1 MSRSRHTE
9 AEMIG
14 ALKHVEA
21 GRKAEDLTWEVGV
34 SKHIIYAW
42 KAKYGE
48 MEVSEV
54 QEVKQVREENA
65 RLEKLRA
72 DLSLDKEPLQ
82 SVIRKN
88 GWSSRRRLQ
97 VLLRRS
103 GEQVNVKQVSP
114 RVSRGGAEELSQ
126 HESHGLW
133 KLCFDVHMAAYI
145 DPSEG

>member
-1 MSRSRHTE
+1 LE
-9 AEMIG
+9 Q
-14 ALKHVEA
+14 
-21 GRKAEDLTWEVGV
+21 EVGV

-48 MEVSEV
+48 MDVNEV

-65 RLEKLRA
+65 RLKKLLA
-72 DLSLDKEPLQ
+72 DLSLDKEPVQ

-88 GWSSRRRLQ
+88 VWSSRRRLQ

-103 GEQVNVKQVSP
+103 GQRVNVMRVLP
-114 RVSRGGAEELSQ
+114 RVSRGGAEELSL

-133 KLCFDVHMAAYI
+133 KLCFGALMAAHI
-145 DPSEG
+145 DPSAG